1 MFTKQK
7 RCRYCRDLFRPDPR
21 VRNQQI
27 ACGQASCRRARKRE
41 AQQKWVEK
49 NPDYFSGRYPNT
61 QEWLKEHPGYLRV
74 YKETHP
80 EYVRRNRIK
89 QKQRR
94 QKQKDLSACES
105 AQAETNQ
112 VRGVVS
118 SRPGTDNAGVDIQDA
133 VISQPLVTPE
143 DRHRLVG
150 VDIQDMISA
159 QLVVPVYVRHTLP
172 FVDIQDDIDSRLGRG
187 YTWARMIKE
196 SRLKRCVLQSIRS
209 GGR

>member
-1 MFTKQK
+1 MFIKQK
-7 RCRYCRDLFRPDPR
+7 RCGYCRDLFRPDPR
-21 VRNQQI
+21 VKNQQI
-27 ACGQASCRRARKRE
+27 ACRKTTCRQARKRE
-41 AQQKWVEK
+41 AQRKWVEK

-94 QKQKDLSACES
+94 QKQKEIN
-105 AQAETNQ
+105 QA
-112 VRGVVS
+112 RGVVS
-118 SRPGTDNAGVDIQDA
+118 SRPGTDKAGVDIQDA
-133 VISQPLVTPE
+133 IISQPIVRLE

-150 VDIQDMISA
+150 VDIQDKISA
-159 QLVVPVYVRHTLP
+159 QLVVPVYLRHILP
-172 FVDIQDDIDSRLGRG
+172 SVDIQDDIDSRLGRG

-196 SRLKRCVLQSIRS
+196 SRLNRFILKSIRS
-209 GGR
+209 EGR